1 MGVGQRIRTTY
12 SGIPGPLAAA
22 AALTTPTR
30 PDRIEDPLIARV
42 RVARTA
48 LGLVATAWLLLT
60 YPLREGRADYVFGQL
75 LNLLFGCGVLL
86 VSGTVGVTA
95 FCLAAR
101 RPLGRM
107 YAGRVGGPLR
117 ALAALPLGAGLV
129 WLTAAVLKGDVVS
142 TSMIG
147 AHDFFGGFF
156 GTTVGTLISG
166 LFMAALFFAG
176 GLLCLVVLVSAA
188 CFTLVAA
195 VRGLN
200 SCFRTA
206 DVHELLPA
214 MLSPLLVW
222 SLFVVQLVDGPD
234 VVAPPEVFLPFLLGG
249 PLSVTALAVWEVR
262 RLRSRYGVTLRA
274 ALGR

>member
-1 MGVGQRIRTTY
+1 MSTVR
-12 SGIPGPLAAA
+12 SGLPGPLSLA

-30 PDRIEDPLIARV
+30 ADLIEDPLIARV
-42 RVARTA
+42 RAIRTA
-48 LGLVATAWLLLT
+48 LGLAATAWLLLT
-60 YPLREGRADYVFGQL
+60 YPLREGRADYLFGQL
-75 LNLLFGCGVLL
+75 LNLLIGCGVLL
-86 VSGTVGVTA
+86 VCGTVGITV
-95 FCLAAR
+95 FCLGAR

-107 YAGRVGGPLR
+107 YARRVGGPLR

-129 WLTAAVLKGDVVS
+129 WLMTAVLRGDAVS

-156 GTTVGTLISG
+156 GTTAGTLISG
-166 LFMAALFFAG
+166 LIMAAAFLAG
-176 GLLCLVVLVSAA
+176 GLVCLCVLVSAA

-214 MLSPLLVW
+214 VLSPLLVW

-234 VVAPPEVFLPFLLGG
+234 VVAPPVVFVPFLLGG

-262 RLRSRYGVTLRA
+262 RLRTRYGVTLRSA
-274 ALGR
+274 WGR

>member
-1 MGVGQRIRTTY
+1 MSVRQRISTAR
-12 SGIPGPLAAA
+12 SGIPGPFAAA

-48 LGLVATAWLLLT
+48 LGLAATAWLLFT
-60 YPLREGRADYVFGQL
+60 YPLREGRADYLFDQA

-86 VSGTVGVTA
+86 VSGTVGVTV

-101 RPLGRM
+101 QPLGRM
-107 YAGRVGGPLR
+107 YARRVGGPLR

-129 WLTAAVLKGDVVS
+129 WLMSAVLRGEVVS

-147 AHDFFGGFF
+147 AHDVFGGFF
-156 GTTVGTLISG
+156 GTTVGTLLTG
-166 LFMAALFFAG
+166 LFMAALFLLG
-176 GLLCLVVLVSAA
+176 GLVCVVVLVSAA

-206 DVHELLPA
+206 DVHELLPPV
-214 MLSPLLVW
+214 LSPLLVW

-249 PLSVTALAVWEVR
+249 PLSVTALAFWEVR
-262 RLRSRYGVTLRA
+262 RLRTLYGVTLRSTW
-274 ALGR
+274 GR